1 MVTLLPV
8 NSGSDLLSEEASR
21 LLGGELKA
29 PRPLVFRVFGMVRKR
44 LPGILSNVLFSTLSG
59 L

>member
-8 NSGSDLLSEEASR
+8 DSGSDLLSEEASR

-29 PRPLVFRVFGMVRKR
+29 PRPLVLRDFCIVRYPQCFG
-44 LPGILSNVLFSTLSG
+44 
-59 L
+59 